1 MAEFIRVHR
10 TSISSF
16 NARGSLPS
24 IDESLEIASFKIPAR
39 SHFLN
44 PISSRLQASSR
55 PSQLEQNRFPPL
67 SILVVAKKFDR
78 RNLLCTGCWKVFWL
92 FLIFSINQTIT
103 QRNNPRYNDE
113 TFHDF
118 TRRWGEMMWP
128 MMIVPLHV
136 LTRILII
143 VHKLMDKADDRS
155 FHRYF
160 CTAKFL
166 WRYF

>member
-1 MAEFIRVHR
+1 MYTELQFPPLMRAALF
-10 TSISSF
+10 
-16 NARGSLPS
+16 LPS
-24 IDESLEIASFKIPAR
+24 TNLSKSPR
-39 SHFLN
+39 SRFPPDPIN